1 MRSSI
6 RNFQSWLIIG
16 LLTVAGC
23 GGSDSTESKPTIKN
37 EGSRAGRR
45 PRIVTTV
52 GMVTDIV
59 REVVG
64 EHCEVIGLL
73 SEGVDPHLYKPTR
86 EDVKQLDDANTD
98 IIFYGGLLLEGRME
112 ESLKKIRQKGKQVVA
127 VSELLDPATLRKP
140 PEFEGHFDPHV
151 WMDVTLWSQCMEF
164 AAKSICEFDPAHA
177 ATYTGRA
184 DLYKSRLG
192 KLDSYVRTSIA
203 SIPEQQR
210 VLVTAHDAFGYF
222 ARAYGM
228 EVKSVQGIST
238 ESEAGVADVNALV
251 DFLVDRKIGAI
262 FVESSVSDKSLR
274 AVIEGAGKRGWKV
287 KVGGELF
294 SDAMG
299 PAGTYEGTYVG
310 MIDHNA
316 TTIARALGGQ
326 APEGGFRSTQQA
338 GLRIEPDATTDA
350 AGKDEK

>member
-1 MRSSI
+1 MQISI
-6 RNFQSWLIIG
+6 RNLPFWFALG
-16 LLTVAGC
+16 LLGITGC
-23 GGSDSTESKPTIKN
+23 GGADATTGSTNSANGGAELSLSK
-37 EGSRAGRR
+37 

-64 EHCEVIGLL
+64 DRGEVIGLL

-86 EDVKQLDDANTD
+86 EDVQKLSEAKV
-98 IIFYGGLLLEGRME
+98 IFYGGLLLEGRME
-112 ESLKKIRQKGKQVVA
+112 ESLRKLQSGKPVVGVA
-127 VSELLDPATLRKP
+127 ESLDKSILRKP
-140 PEFEGHFDPHV
+140 PEFEGHYDPHV
-151 WMDVTLWSQCMEF
+151 WMDVKLWSQCVDAVSKTMRD
-164 AAKSICEFDPAHA
+164 FDVAHA
-177 ATYTGRA
+177 AEFASRA
-184 DLYKSRLG
+184 EAYRQKLA
-192 KLDSYVRTSIA
+192 KLDDYVRRCIQ
-203 SIPEQQR
+203 SIPEKQR

-222 ARAYGM
+222 ALAYGM

-262 FVESSVSDKSLR
+262 FVESSVSDKNLK
-274 AVIEGAGKRGWKV
+274 AVIEGAEKRGWTV

-299 PAGTYEGTYVG
+299 ASGTYEGTYIG

-316 TTIARALGGQ
+316 TTITRALGGE
-326 APEGGFRSTQQA
+326 APEEGFRST
-338 GLRIEPDATTDA
+338 L
-350 AGKDEK
+350 EKP

>member
-1 MRSSI
+1 MLI
-6 RNFQSWLIIG
+6 PLRNFRFWFVLV
-16 LLTVAGC
+16 LFCLTGC
-23 GGSDSTESKPTIKN
+23 GGVGTPASSGSTGN
-37 EGSRAGRR
+37 GGRAAVNLK

-64 EHCEVIGLL
+64 DHGEVIGLL

-86 EDVKQLDDANTD
+86 EDVQQLSGANVV
-98 IIFYGGLLLEGRME
+98 FYGGLMLEGRLE
-112 ESLKKIRQKGKQVVA
+112 ESLKKLGDGKPVVGVA
-127 VSELLDPATLRKP
+127 ESLDRTTLRKP
-140 PEFEGHFDPHV
+140 PEFEGHYDPHV
-151 WMDVTLWSQCMEF
+151 WMDVKLWSQCVEAVTKTMTEFDADHAAEF
-164 AAKSICEFDPAHA
+164 ASRSEAYRQKLAKLDEYVRKSIE
-177 ATYTGRA
+177 
-184 DLYKSRLG
+184 
-192 KLDSYVRTSIA
+192 
-203 SIPEQQR
+203 SIPQSQR

-238 ESEAGVADVNALV
+238 ESEAGVADVNSLV

-262 FVESSVSDKSLR
+262 FVESSVSDKNLK
-274 AVIEGAGKRGWKV
+274 AVIEGAGKRGWTV
-287 KVGGELF
+287 KIGGELF

-299 PAGTYEGTYVG
+299 AAGTHEGTYIG

-326 APEGGFRSTQQA
+326 VPEGGFRSTQ
-338 GLRIEPDATTDA
+338 
-350 AGKDEK
+350 EKP

>member
-1 MRSSI
+1 MSFNR
-6 RNFQSWLIIG
+6 RFWLMIG
-16 LLTVAGC
+16 LLVTAGC
-23 GGSDSTESKPTIKN
+23 GDSAANNPTTKA
-37 EGSRAGRR
+37 EPKTGHV
-45 PRIVTTV
+45 PRIVCTV

-64 EHCEVIGLL
+64 DRAEVIGLL

-86 EDVKQLDDANTD
+86 EDTQQLSNAD
-98 IIFYGGLLLEGRME
+98 IIFYGGLMLEGRME
-112 ESLKKIRQKGKQVVA
+112 ESLKHLREKGKVVEGVA
-127 VSELLDPATLRKP
+127 ESLDKATLRKP
-140 PEFEGHFDPHV
+140 AEFEGHFDPHV
-151 WMDVTLWSQCMEF
+151 WMDVTLWSQCVD
-164 AAKSICEFDPAHA
+164 AVAKTMQEFDSAHA
-177 ATYTGRA
+177 AEFTSRA
-184 DLYKSRLG
+184 EAYKQRLK
-192 KLDSYVRTSIA
+192 KLDDYVRTSIA
-203 SIPEQQR
+203 TIPEQQR

-251 DFLVDRKIGAI
+251 DFLVEQKIAAI
-262 FVESSVSDKSLR
+262 FVESSVSEKNLQ
-274 AVIEGAGKRGWKV
+274 AVREGAAKRGWTV

-299 PAGTYEGTYVG
+299 ATGTYEGTYIG

-326 APEGGFRSTQQA
+326 VPDGGFR
-338 GLRIEPDATTDA
+338 ATL
-350 AGKDEK
+350 EKP

>member
-1 MRSSI
+1 MRSVI
-6 RNFQSWLIIG
+6 RNCQFWLMIG
-16 LLTVAGC
+16 LLSVAGC
-23 GGSDSTESKPTIKN
+23 GSSDSSSSKPTIKN
-37 EGSRAGRR
+37 EGGSADQRL
-45 PRIVTTV
+45 RIVTTV

-59 REVVG
+59 REVAG
-64 EHCEVIGLL
+64 ERGEVVGLL

-86 EDVKQLDDANTD
+86 EDVKQLDDAKTD
-98 IIFYGGLLLEGRME
+98 IIFYGGLMLEGRME
-112 ESLKKIRQKGKQVVA
+112 ESLKKIRQKGKKVVA
-127 VSELLDPATLRKP
+127 VAEALDPALLRKP

-151 WMDVTLWSQCMEF
+151 WMDVTLWSQCTELVSRSL
-164 AAKSICEFDPAHA
+164 AEFDPDHA
-177 ATYTGRA
+177 RDYALRTTA
-184 DLYKSRLG
+184 YKARLSA
-192 KLDSYVRTSIA
+192 LNDYVRKSIE

-251 DFLVDRKIGAI
+251 DFLVERKIGAI
-262 FVESSVSDKSLR
+262 FVESSVSDQSLR

-299 PAGTYEGTYVG
+299 PSGTYEGTYIG

-326 APEGGFRSTQQA
+326 VPEGGFRSTEQTA
-338 GLRIEPDATTDA
+338 VNKESAATTDGV
-350 AGKDEK
+350 GKDEK

>member
-1 MRSSI
+1 MLNVFRQPSVW
-6 RNFQSWLIIG
+6 FVLG
-16 LLTVAGC
+16 LFFSLGC
-23 GGSDSTESKPTIKN
+23 GSTDPTIPDSTGTAN
-37 EGSRAGRR
+37 GGTATGSR

-64 EHCEVIGLL
+64 DHGEVIGLL
-73 SEGVDPHLYKPTR
+73 SEGIDPHLYKPTR
-86 EDVKQLDDANTD
+86 EDVQQLSSADV
-98 IIFYGGLLLEGRME
+98 IFYGGLMLEGRMD
-112 ESLKKIRQKGKQVVA
+112 ESLKKLQAGKPVIG
-127 VSELLDPATLRKP
+127 VSESLDPANLRKP
-140 PEFEGHFDPHV
+140 PEFDGHFDPHV
-151 WMDVTLWSQCMEF
+151 WMDVKLWSQCVDAVTTTM
-164 AAKSICEFDPAHA
+164 CERDPNHA
-177 ATYTGRA
+177 AEFTSRA
-184 DLYKSRLG
+184 KAYQQ
-192 KLDSYVRTSIA
+192 KLDKLDDYVRQSIQ

-238 ESEAGVADVNALV
+238 ESEAGVADVNSLV

-262 FVESSVSDKSLR
+262 FVESSVSDKGLK
-274 AVIEGAGKRGWKV
+274 AVIEGAGKRGWTV

-299 PAGTYEGTYVG
+299 TAGTYEGTYIG

-316 TTIARALGGQ
+316 TTITQALGGQ
-326 APEGGFRSTQQA
+326 APEGGFRST
-338 GLRIEPDATTDA
+338 E
-350 AGKDEK
+350 EKP

>member
-1 MRSSI
+1 MRSKI
-6 RNFQSWLIIG
+6 HNCQFWLVIG
-16 LLTVAGC
+16 LLSLAGC
-23 GGSDSTESKPTIKN
+23 GGAESLPSKPAINN
-37 EGSRAGRR
+37 EGSPAGHRL
-45 PRIVTTV
+45 RIVTTV

-59 REVVG
+59 REVAG
-64 EHCEVIGLL
+64 ERGEVIGLL

-86 EDVKQLDDANTD
+86 EDVKQLDDPKTD
-98 IIFYGGLLLEGRME
+98 VIFYGGLMLEGRME
-112 ESLKKIRQKGKQVVA
+112 ESLKKIRQKGKKVVA
-127 VSELLDPATLRKP
+127 VSEALDPATLRKP

-151 WMDVTLWSQCMEF
+151 WMDVTLWSQCTELV
-164 AAKSICEFDPAHA
+164 ARALAESDSDHAKDYALRTTS
-177 ATYTGRA
+177 
-184 DLYKSRLG
+184 YKTRLSA
-192 KLDSYVRTSIA
+192 LNDYVRKSIA

-251 DFLVDRKIGAI
+251 DFLVERKIGAI

-274 AVIEGAGKRGWKV
+274 AVIEGAEKRGWRV
-287 KVGGELF
+287 QVGGELF

-299 PAGTYEGTYVG
+299 AAGTYEGTYIG

-326 APEGGFRSTQQA
+326 VPDGGFRSIEQA
-338 GLRIEPDATTDA
+338 ASPKEAAATTDG

>member
-1 MRSSI
+1 MRTLIHNS
-6 RNFQSWLIIG
+6 RFWLVIAL
-16 LLTVAGC
+16 LLTTGC
-23 GGSDSTESKPTIKN
+23 GDSASTASNPPIKK
-37 EGSRAGRR
+37 EGSQPGRR

-59 REVVG
+59 REVAG
-64 EHCEVIGLL
+64 DRCEVIGLL

-86 EDVKQLDDANTD
+86 EDVMQLDDAKTD
-98 IIFYGGLLLEGRME
+98 IIFYGGLMLEGRME
-112 ESLKKIRQKGKQVVA
+112 ESLKKIRQKGKTVVA
-127 VSELLDPATLRKP
+127 VSEAIDPALLRKP

-164 AAKSICEFDPAHA
+164 ASKSLCEFDPDHA
-177 ATYTGRA
+177 ATYMLRA
-184 DLYKSRLG
+184 DLYKSRLN
-192 KLDSYVRTSIA
+192 KLDAYVRTSIA

-251 DFLVDRKIGAI
+251 DFLVERKIGAI

-274 AVIEGAGKRGWKV
+274 AVIEGAGKRGWNV

-299 PAGTYEGTYVG
+299 PAGTYEGTYIG

-326 APEGGFRSTQQA
+326 VPEGGFRSTQQS
-338 GLRIEPDATTDA
+338 GLRIEPDAATDGA
-350 AGKDEK
+350 AKDEK

>member
-1 MRSSI
+1 MQTSI
-6 RNFQSWLIIG
+6 RNSRFWLIIG
-16 LLTVAGC
+16 LFLAAGC
-23 GGSDSTESKPTIKN
+23 GGSDSTASNAPIKK
-37 EGSRAGRR
+37 EGSQPGRR

-59 REVVG
+59 REVAG
-64 EHCEVIGLL
+64 DRCEVIGLL

-98 IIFYGGLLLEGRME
+98 IIFYGGLMLEGRME
-112 ESLKKIRQKGKQVVA
+112 ESLKKIRQKGKKVVA
-127 VSELLDPATLRKP
+127 VSESLDPATLRKP

-151 WMDVTLWSQCMEF
+151 WMDVSLWSQCTEIVSR
-164 AAKSICEFDPAHA
+164 SISEFDPTHA
-177 ATYTGRA
+177 MDYGLRTVA
-184 DLYKSRLG
+184 YKARLNH
-192 KLDSYVRTSIA
+192 LDAYVRTSIA

-251 DFLVDRKIGAI
+251 DFLVERKIRAI
-262 FVESSVSDKSLR
+262 FVESSVSDQSLR

-326 APEGGFRSTQQA
+326 VPNGGFRSTQPD
-338 GLRIEPDATTDA
+338 GLRIEPDAATDGA
-350 AGKDEK
+350 AKDEK

>member
-1 MRSSI
+1 MLVPL
-6 RNFQSWLIIG
+6 RNFRFWFVLG
-16 LLTVAGC
+16 LFGLVGC
-23 GGSDSTESKPTIKN
+23 GGAGTPESPGGTGNGGAAVASSK
-37 EGSRAGRR
+37 

-64 EHCEVIGLL
+64 DRGEVIGLL

-86 EDVKQLDDANTD
+86 EDVQQLSGAKVV
-98 IIFYGGLLLEGRME
+98 FYGGLMLEGRLE
-112 ESLKKIRQKGKQVVA
+112 ESLKKLGDGKPVVGVA
-127 VSELLDPATLRKP
+127 ESLDRAILRKP
-140 PEFEGHFDPHV
+140 PEFEGHYDPHV
-151 WMDVTLWSQCMEF
+151 WMDVKLWSQCVEAVTKTMTEF
-164 AAKSICEFDPAHA
+164 DADHAAEFVSRSEAYRQKLAKLDEYVRKSIE
-177 ATYTGRA
+177 
-184 DLYKSRLG
+184 
-192 KLDSYVRTSIA
+192 

-262 FVESSVSDKSLR
+262 FVESSVSDKNLK
-274 AVIEGAGKRGWKV
+274 AVIEGAGKRGWTV
-287 KVGGELF
+287 KIGGELF

-299 PAGTYEGTYVG
+299 AAGTHEGTYIG

-326 APEGGFRSTQQA
+326 APEGGFRST
-338 GLRIEPDATTDA
+338 L
-350 AGKDEK
+350 EKP

>member
-1 MRSSI
+1 MLNSLR
-6 RNFQSWLIIG
+6 QSPIWFAFGMILA
-16 LLTVAGC
+16 AGC
-23 GGSDSTESKPTIKN
+23 GRGEETGTKSSSAVKVGAETGSTL
-37 EGSRAGRR
+37 
-45 PRIVTTV
+45 RIVTTV

-64 EHCEVIGLL
+64 DRGEVIGLL
-73 SEGVDPHLYKPTR
+73 SEGIDPHLYKPTR
-86 EDVKQLDDANTD
+86 EDVQQLSSAEV
-98 IIFYGGLLLEGRME
+98 IFYGGLMLEGRMD
-112 ESLKKIRQKGKQVVA
+112 ESLKKLRVGKPVVG
-127 VSELLDPATLRKP
+127 VSESLDPANLRKP
-140 PEFEGHFDPHV
+140 PEFDGHFDPHV
-151 WMDVTLWSQCMEF
+151 WMDVKLWSQCVDAVTTTMRERDPDHMAEF
-164 AAKSICEFDPAHA
+164 NSRAKAYQQKLA
-177 ATYTGRA
+177 
-184 DLYKSRLG
+184 
-192 KLDSYVRTSIA
+192 KLDDYVRQSIQ

-262 FVESSVSDKSLR
+262 FVESSVSDKGLK
-274 AVIEGAGKRGWKV
+274 AVIEGAGKRGWTV

-299 PAGTYEGTYVG
+299 TAGTYEGTYVG

-316 TTIARALGGQ
+316 TTITRALGGK
-326 APEGGFRSTQQA
+326 APSGGFQ
-338 GLRIEPDATTDA
+338 TT
-350 AGKDEK
+350 EEQP

>member
-1 MRSSI
+1 MHPSFSHL
-6 RNFQSWLIIG
+6 RNWLVFTVFGIIG
-16 LLTVAGC
+16 CVDSSATPSAGPPSVE
-23 GGSDSTESKPTIKN
+23 GGTKS
-37 EGSRAGRR
+37 GA

-64 EHCEVIGLL
+64 ERGDVVGLL

-86 EDVKQLDDANTD
+86 EDVKQLSDAKVV
-98 IIFYGGLLLEGRME
+98 FYGGLMLEGRME
-112 ESLKKIRQKGKQVVA
+112 ESLKKLQAGKPVVGVA
-127 VSELLDPATLRKP
+127 ESLDPAILRKP
-140 PEFEGHFDPHV
+140 PEFDGHYDPHV
-151 WMDVTLWSQCMEF
+151 WMDVKLWSQCVDAVTKTMR
-164 AAKSICEFDPAHA
+164 EFDPEHA
-177 ATYTGRA
+177 AEFTARA
-184 DLYKSRLG
+184 EAYQQKLA
-192 KLDSYVRTSIA
+192 KLDDYVRESIA
-203 SIPEQQR
+203 SIPEKQR

-238 ESEAGVADVNALV
+238 ESEAGVADVNSLV
-251 DFLVDRKIGAI
+251 DFLVENKIGAI

-274 AVIEGAGKRGWKV
+274 AVIEGADKRGWTV

-299 PAGTYEGTYVG
+299 APGTYEGTYIG

-316 TTIARALGGQ
+316 TTITRALGGQ
-326 APEGGFRSTQQA
+326 APEGGFRST
-338 GLRIEPDATTDA
+338 L
-350 AGKDEK
+350 EKP